1 MPLTR
6 VAKQPILKMSS
17 IRFLM
22 KDGEWELICSIS
34 NRTLMAFGARWGMQ
48 DAQMVFWAY
57 QDEIERA
64 ASDKYDRTGRKDYA
78 ILHIDEDDL

>member
-6 VAKQPILKMSS
+6 VPKQPVLRMTS

-34 NRTLMAFGARWGMQ
+34 NRTLMAFGAKWGMK
-48 DAQMVFWAY
+48 DAQMVFWAH

-64 ASDKYDRTGRKDYA
+64 ASDKYDRTGRKDYG
-78 ILHIDEDDL
+78 ILHIHEDDL

>member
-6 VAKQPILKMSS
+6 VPKQPVLRMTS

-34 NRTLMAFGARWGMQ
+34 NRTLMAYGAKQGMQ
-48 DAQMVFWAY
+48 DAHMVFWAY

-64 ASDKYDRTGRKDYA
+64 ASDKYDRTGRKDYE

>member
-1 MPLTR
+1 
-6 VAKQPILKMSS
+6 
-17 IRFLM
+17 
-22 KDGEWELICSIS
+22 
-34 NRTLMAFGARWGMQ
+34 MQ

-78 ILHIDEDDL
+78 ILHIDEDHL

>member
-6 VAKQPILKMSS
+6 VPKQPVLKMSS

-22 KDGEWELICSIS
+22 KDGAWELICSIS
-34 NRTLMAFGARWGMQ
+34 NRTLMAFGAKWGMK

-64 ASDKYDRTGRKDYA
+64 ASDKYDRTGRKHYG
-78 ILHIDEDDL
+78 ILHIHEDDL

>member
-6 VAKQPILKMSS
+6 VPKQAVLKMTS

-22 KDGEWELICSIS
+22 KDGEWELICSVS
-34 NRTLMAFGARWGMQ
+34 NRALMAFGAKRGVQ

-64 ASDKYDRTGRKDYA
+64 ASDKYDRTGRKDYD
-78 ILHIDEDDL
+78 ILHIDECDL